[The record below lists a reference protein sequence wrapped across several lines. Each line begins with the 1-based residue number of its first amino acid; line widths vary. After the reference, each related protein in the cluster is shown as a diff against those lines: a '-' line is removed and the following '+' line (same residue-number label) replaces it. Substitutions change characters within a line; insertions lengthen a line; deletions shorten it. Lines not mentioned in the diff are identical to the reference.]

1 MPATEPPL
9 TAPRRRLAASER
21 RQQIL
26 HSSARLFIAHGFEA
40 VSMADIAADLQI
52 SRPATYSYFHSTE
65 GILGALL
72 DERLGQLW
80 SHLER
85 LISGTQAVSR
95 QPPAGVYA
103 ALFDFLLTE
112 RDSLQLLHSGG
123 GPNFQARRAAFL
135 NELGQRLEV
144 RFPSIRRRAY
154 QMTVVTHLLDSLAF
168 HAVQQGMNDVS
179 GLAQTLDTFMRG
191 GVQLL
196 AEEGEETGSPLSG

>member
-1 MPATEPPL
+1 MSATQPPL
-9 TAPRRRLAASER
+9 TVPRRRLAAAER

-26 HSSARLFIAHGFEA
+26 NSSARLFIAHGFEA
-40 VSMADIAADLQI
+40 VSMADLAADLQI
-52 SRPATYSYFHSTE
+52 SRPAIYSYFPSTE
-65 GILGALL
+65 SVLEALL

-80 SHLER
+80 NHLER

-95 QPPAGVYA
+95 QPPVGVYA

-123 GPNFQARRAAFL
+123 GPTFQERRAAFL
-135 NELGQRLEV
+135 SELGRRLEV
-144 RFPSIRRRAY
+144 RFPSIRRRAH

-168 HAVQQGMNDVS
+168 HAVQQGLSDAS

-196 AEEGEETGSPLSG
+196 AEEGEEHAGPVKG